1 MASNWSSFF
10 FDRRVWPYINND
22 VLQFSSKMSGN
33 HFFQRIEEK
42 KSWWCAKEE
51 KILLK
56 WNCFCFFT
64 KTTFPQTKSL
74 ICLDDAFQMPKWFK
88 DVLTVTIS
96 KAGFPKAF
104 SLSFN
109 VNPKK
114 KNCQDMQSDQRWT
127 GHFKFWR
134 KRKRKKSLLLYRL
147 VLGQVF
153 EKVLSTFFCK
163 FRTTMSSLLVWPV
176 TKMAGCLLDCGGK
189 NRNWG
194 QNTRAS

>member
-10 FDRRVWPYINND
+10 LRPSCLTLHKQRC
-22 VLQFSSKMSGN
+22 SSIFIQNVRKS
-33 HFFQRIEEK
+33 FFQRIEEK

-153 EKVLSTFFCK
+153 AYVLSTFF
-163 FRTTMSSLLVWPV
+163 L
-176 TKMAGCLLDCGGK
+176 
-189 NRNWG
+189 
-194 QNTRAS
+194 QI